1 MNRIKESDWSIK
13 LNHISIQLQQR
24 QVLTDIDLQITCSDF
39 ILLTGHNG
47 SGKSTLL
54 RIIAGLLK
62 PDKAKISYSD
72 IIRNW
77 SQAKKFLRQHI
88 CYLHQHPYL
97 FDGTVFDNI
106 AYGLRQ
112 KGLRQKG
119 LRQKKICSKEIHSK
133 VEQALQAI
141 SLEHLV
147 NRDSRELSGGEKQR
161 VAIARSWI
169 ISPRVILLD
178 EPFANMDKE
187 SRIQCYKLINQLKND
202 NIGVIVTSHEPL
214 KGELEFNQH
223 IHLYHGKKIKGVRV
237 D

>member
-1 MNRIKESDWSIK
+1 MNRLKEGNWSIDLK
-13 LNHISIQLQQR
+13 HVSIQRQQR
-24 QVLTDIDLQITCSDF
+24 QVLADIDLQITCSDF

-62 PDKAKISYSD
+62 PDNAELSYSGLA
-72 IIRNW
+72 RNW
-77 SQAKKFLRQHI
+77 SQSKRFLRQHI

-97 FDGTVFDNI
+97 FHGTVFDNI

-112 KGLRQKG
+112 QKMSRQ
-119 LRQKKICSKEIHSK
+119 EINSR
-133 VEQALQAI
+133 VEQALESI

-147 NRDSRELSGGEKQR
+147 DRDSKELSGGEKQR

-169 ISPRVILLD
+169 ISPRLILLD

-187 SRIQCYKLINQLKND
+187 SRMQCYQLINQLKKD
-202 NIGVIVTSHEPL
+202 NIGVIVTSHEPQQ
-214 KGELEFNQH
+214 GELEFNQH
-223 IHLYHGKKIKGVRV
+223 IHLYQGNMSYKTI
-237 D
+237 